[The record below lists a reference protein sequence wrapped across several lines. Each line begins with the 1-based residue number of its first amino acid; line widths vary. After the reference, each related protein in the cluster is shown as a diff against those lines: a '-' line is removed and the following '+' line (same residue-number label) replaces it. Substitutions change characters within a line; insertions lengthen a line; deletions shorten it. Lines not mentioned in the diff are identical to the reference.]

1 MKRYQI
7 IYADPPWSYADKL
20 GSNSAKMGAC
30 EYHYKTMSRKDI
42 SNLGISLRPYL
53 HNDCVLFLWVTMPK
67 LNEVFEHIKS
77 WGFTYKTV
85 AFTWVKL
92 NPKAETIFKG
102 IGRWVQGNA
111 ELVLLCTR
119 GKPKRISKSIS
130 QIVMA
135 KRGKHSVKP
144 LEVRER
150 IVQLMGDLPRIEL
163 FARQKVEG
171 WDCWGDEV
179 ESDISLLEEKE

>member
-1 MKRYQI
+1 MQVNKKYQI

-20 GSNSAKMGAC
+20 GSNTAKMGAC
-30 EYHYKTMSRKDI
+30 EYHYKTMTHSQLLELPINKLADDNCI
-42 SNLGISLRPYL
+42 
-53 HNDCVLFLWVTMPK
+53 LFLWVTMPK
-67 LNEVFEHIKS
+67 LNEVFDYIKA

-92 NPKAETIFKG
+92 NPKAGTVFKG

-111 ELVLLCTR
+111 ELVLLCTK
-119 GKPKRISKSIS
+119 GHPKRISKSVP

-144 LEVRER
+144 EEVRDR
-150 IVQLMGDLPRIEL
+150 IMKLMGDLPRIEL
-163 FARQKVEG
+163 FARQKTEG
-171 WDCWGDEV
+171 WDVWGNEV
-179 ESDISLLEEKE
+179 ESDIEL